1 MIKNLVFSASGSK
14 IFIHLGFLKY
24 LGDNNLLDTVDTFV
38 GCSGGSIMALII
50 SLGYD
55 LKTITELFLKLD
67 SEKLKKIDTDSV
79 LNFFDN
85 YGLDNGNNME
95 RALRIILKTQH
106 GKETISFKELFETY
120 GKRLIICSVN
130 LQKHQEEFFDYLNN
144 PDMDVITAVLMSL
157 SIPIMFSPREFNNDL
172 YVDGGLIC
180 PYPINIIEI
189 DDSIKRDETL
199 GIVMSPQYC
208 ISKDNVEYE
217 FVFCNKDLV
226 QHVEINTFEKYLFS
240 VLSCGSIK
248 LLKERYDKYKD
259 ISVLVVNDQNGLNF
273 EVNRSLREDLI
284 QEGYNYTKH
293 FFEMKQR
300 KIEEDNIKLKET
312 NSDEANSDEANSD
325 EANSDEANSDEANS
339 EEANSDE
346 ANSDDA
352 NSEEANSEDNL
363 DLNNGNTDNIN
374 ETNENISNDLENDN

>member
-1 MIKNLVFSASGSK
+1 MIKNIVFSASGSK

-24 LGDNNLLDTVDTFV
+24 LGDNNLLDNVDTFV

-50 SLGYD
+50 SLGYN
-55 LKTITELFLKLD
+55 LETITELFLKLD

-106 GKETISFKELFETY
+106 GRETISFKELFETF
-120 GKRLIICSVN
+120 GKRLIVCSVN
-130 LQKHQEEFFDYLNN
+130 LQKHQEEFFDYISN
-144 PDMDVITAVLMSL
+144 PDMDIITAVLMSL
-157 SIPIMFSPREFNNDL
+157 SIPIMFSPREFNSDL

-189 DDSIKRDETL
+189 DDSINRDETL

-208 ISKDNVEYE
+208 ISKDNLEYD
-217 FVFCNKDLV
+217 FVFCNKDLEKR
-226 QHVEINTFEKYLFS
+226 VEIDTFEKYLFS
-240 VLSCGSIK
+240 ILSCGSIK
-248 LLKERYDKYKD
+248 LLKERYEKYRD

-284 QEGYNYTKH
+284 KEGYNYTKQ
-293 FFEMKQR
+293 FFNMKYR
-300 KIEEDNIKLKET
+300 KIEEDNIKLKESNLNE
-312 NSDEANSDEANSD
+312 NSDENNLNDIANSDVNSDANSD
-325 EANSDEANSDEANS
+325 ANSASNSD
-339 EEANSDE
+339 
-346 ANSDDA
+346 ANSDDDNVDSN
-352 NSEEANSEDNL
+352 NS
-363 DLNNGNTDNIN
+363 NNIDNIDN
-374 ETNENISNDLENDN
+374 IDKNNENIINE